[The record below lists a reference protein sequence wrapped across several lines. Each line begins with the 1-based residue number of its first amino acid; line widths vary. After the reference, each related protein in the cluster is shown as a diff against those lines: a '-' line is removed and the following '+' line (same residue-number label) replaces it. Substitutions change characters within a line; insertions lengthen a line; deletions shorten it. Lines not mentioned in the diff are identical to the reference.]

1 MRIYTATIKTT
12 HTTERHTTTVLR
24 VTYHATPGPALRHLR
39 RTLRATLQRAGVV
52 AESAL
57 PDWFGGRDGYDT
69 AIRSL
74 RRGEQLRLTRHQGT
88 HRLTMAA
95 TAYDTD
101 RRPFSIRQGDHRA
114 LS

>member
-1 MRIYTATIKTT
+1 MRIYTSTIKST
-12 HTTERHTTTVLR
+12 HTTGGHTRTVLR

-39 RTLRATLQRAGVV
+39 RTLRATLQRADAV
-52 AESAL
+52 AEMAL

-74 RRGEQLRLTRHQGT
+74 RRGGQVRLTRHQGT
-88 HRLTMAA
+88 RRLTMTA
-95 TAYDTD
+95 TT
-101 RRPFSIRQGDHRA
+101 RRPFSARQGDYRA